1 MADVITRFKL
11 ETTQYDSKL
20 RDTAKNLQ
28 TYLHTVES
36 GGKSFTNFSQKS
48 IEYARALGQT
58 ASGAN
63 NLKDKVKDLV
73 GAYNDAAKAYNK
85 LTQEQQQSDFG
96 KALSQSLVQ
105 LQQRIKETK
114 QEFYGLGDA
123 AKGGGLF
130 GDGDM
135 MKGIMQVAGGNL
147 VTMGAQWAASLV
159 GDVKECIIQS
169 AELAKQAEGVQI
181 AFKRL
186 GRGDLLDGL
195 REDTHGTVSD
205 LELMKAAVKFKD
217 FKLPVEELGTMLSFA
232 QQKAKD
238 TGQSIDYMVDSIV
251 TGLGRKSLMI
261 LDNLGLSAAEIKEKM
276 KETGDMTKAVG
287 KIIREQMSKAGDYV
301 ETAADRAAKAN
312 VELNNAMLELG
323 NTMQDVLGFSGW
335 DELAKKIKTEVVGA
349 IQFTIETIGEAKA
362 AWNSFMQAIGLQDK
376 PQKNSPSS
384 NKIYPNGTYWEST
397 DADGNV
403 TASGRWLNGKRVQT
417 GVGDVVVYGSQ
428 GGSKTKGSNKGG
440 STKTP
445 KTEEQLINENI
456 QKLTQEYIK
465 ASNDRQAAI
474 RNEIKGLQDQL
485 AVIQQ
490 LKDEATGKKAVGRLE
505 SVDMAA
511 IPFSGFADQTSIFEE
526 SKNAIIE
533 TIYPLQQMQEE
544 LKRLQEEQAKA
555 WNPEQ
560 FAAYQTAI
568 ENVEGQINQ
577 FKGIK
582 KDAKEAANGFNEAA
596 TAINSVVGALNA
608 MEDPSLRIAGIIG
621 QAIAQIALGFAQ
633 ATAADSKYGVFGWIA
648 AITGGMA
655 TMISTISA
663 IHSATGYAQGG
674 IVDGKSYSGDNV
686 PIMANAGELVLTR
699 SMQNNLASQL
709 QDNGNGRS
717 YSPSYISGEQIF
729 IALNRYMRRT
739 GRSEIITWK

>member
-1 MADVITRFKL
+1 M
-11 ETTQYDSKL
+11 
-20 RDTAKNLQ
+20 
-28 TYLHTVES
+28 
-36 GGKSFTNFSQKS
+36 
-48 IEYARALGQT
+48 
-58 ASGAN
+58 
-63 NLKDKVKDLV
+63 
-73 GAYNDAAKAYNK
+73 
-85 LTQEQQQSDFG
+85 
-96 KALSQSLVQ
+96 
-105 LQQRIKETK
+105 
-114 QEFYGLGDA
+114 
-123 AKGGGLF
+123 
-130 GDGDM
+130 
-135 MKGIMQVAGGNL
+135 
-147 VTMGAQWAASLV
+147 
-159 GDVKECIIQS
+159 
-169 AELAKQAEGVQI
+169 
-181 AFKRL
+181 
-186 GRGDLLDGL
+186 
-195 REDTHGTVSD
+195 
-205 LELMKAAVKFKD
+205 
-217 FKLPVEELGTMLSFA
+217 
-232 QQKAKD
+232 
-238 TGQSIDYMVDSIV
+238 
-251 TGLGRKSLMI
+251 
-261 LDNLGLSAAEIKEKM
+261 
-276 KETGDMTKAVG
+276 
-287 KIIREQMSKAGDYV
+287 
-301 ETAADRAAKAN
+301 
-312 VELNNAMLELG
+312 
-323 NTMQDVLGFSGW
+323 
-335 DELAKKIKTEVVGA
+335 VGA

>member
-48 IEYARALGQT
+48 IEAARALGQT

-186 GRGDLLDGL
+186 GRGDILDGL
-195 REDTHGTVSD
+195 REATHGTVSD

-217 FKLPVEELGTMLSFA
+217 FKLPVEELGTMLAFA

-287 KIIREQMSKAGDYV
+287 EIIREQMSKAGDYV

-323 NTMQDVLGFSGW
+323 NTMQDVFGFSGW
-335 DELAKKIKTEVVGA
+335 DELATKIKTEVVGA

-376 PQKNSPSS
+376 PQKKSPSS
-384 NKIYPNGTYWEST
+384 DKIYPNGTYWEST

-417 GVGDVVVYGSQ
+417 GLGDVVVYGSQ
-428 GGSKTKGSNKGG
+428 GGSKTKGSKGG
-440 STKTP
+440 TRKSSGVDVNAKIQ
-445 KTEEQLINENI
+445 EQFQTAMLKANVF
-456 QKLTQEYIK
+456 
-465 ASNDRQAAI
+465 ASNMPLPDMKGPSEAWEAYVAAVESGFDKMDDSMSHFTKWTDDFDPYMEKLREMTKIEQQQQKAFNLSAQAAS
-474 RNEIKGLQDQL
+474 NLG
-485 AVIQQ
+485 
-490 LKDEATGKKAVGRLE
+490 
-505 SVDMAA
+505 AA
-511 IPFSGFADQTSIFEE
+511 LGSLDDPGA
-526 SKNAIIE
+526 
-533 TIYPLQQMQEE
+533 
-544 LKRLQEEQAKA
+544 R
-555 WNPEQ
+555 
-560 FAAYQTAI
+560 AAGT
-568 ENVEGQINQ
+568 VL
-577 FKGIK
+577 
-582 KDAKEAANGFNEAA
+582 
-596 TAINSVVGALNA
+596 S
-608 MEDPSLRIAGIIG
+608 
-621 QAIAQIALGFAQ
+621 AIANIALGFGQ
-633 ATAADSKYGVFGWIA
+633 AVAEAGSMGPWAWLAYVAAGTAAL
-648 AITGGMA
+648 A
-655 TMISTISA
+655 TTIQTV
-663 IHSATGYAQGG
+663 HSLTGYAEGG
-674 IVDGKSYSGDNV
+674 EIKGNSYSGDQI
-686 PIMANAGELVLTR
+686 PIMANAGEIVLTKAMTR
-699 SMQNNLASQL
+699 TLAANLQNNGIGNMNLRTKVRGTELLVWLDNSLAQS
-709 QDNGNGRS
+709 GR
-717 YSPSYISGEQIF
+717 GE
-729 IALNRYMRRT
+729 LV
-739 GRSEIITWK
+739 TWGQ

>member
-48 IEYARALGQT
+48 IEAARALGQT

-186 GRGDLLDGL
+186 GRGDILDGL
-195 REDTHGTVSD
+195 REATHGTVSD
-205 LELMKAAVKFKD
+205 LELMEAAVKFKD
-217 FKLPVEELGTMLSFA
+217 FKLPVEELGTMLAFA

-287 KIIREQMSKAGDYV
+287 EIIREQMSKAGDYV

-323 NTMQDVLGFSGW
+323 NTMQDVFGFSGW
-335 DELAKKIKTEVVGA
+335 DELATKIKTEVVGA

-376 PQKNSPSS
+376 PQKKSPSS
-384 NKIYPNGTYWEST
+384 DKIYPNGTYWEST

-417 GVGDVVVYGSQ
+417 GLGDVVVYGSQ
-428 GGSKTKGSNKGG
+428 GGSKTKGSKGG
-440 STKTP
+440 TRKSSGVDVNAKIQ
-445 KTEEQLINENI
+445 EQFQTAMLKANVF
-456 QKLTQEYIK
+456 
-465 ASNDRQAAI
+465 ASNMPLPDMKGPSEAWEAYVAAVESGFDKMDDSMSHFTKWTDDFDPYMEKLREMTKIEQQQQKAFNLSAQAAS
-474 RNEIKGLQDQL
+474 NLG
-485 AVIQQ
+485 
-490 LKDEATGKKAVGRLE
+490 
-505 SVDMAA
+505 AA
-511 IPFSGFADQTSIFEE
+511 LGSLDDPGA
-526 SKNAIIE
+526 
-533 TIYPLQQMQEE
+533 
-544 LKRLQEEQAKA
+544 R
-555 WNPEQ
+555 
-560 FAAYQTAI
+560 AAGT
-568 ENVEGQINQ
+568 VL
-577 FKGIK
+577 
-582 KDAKEAANGFNEAA
+582 
-596 TAINSVVGALNA
+596 S
-608 MEDPSLRIAGIIG
+608 
-621 QAIAQIALGFAQ
+621 AIANIALGFGQ
-633 ATAADSKYGVFGWIA
+633 AVAEAGSMGPWAWLAYVAAGTAAL
-648 AITGGMA
+648 A
-655 TMISTISA
+655 TTIQTV
-663 IHSATGYAQGG
+663 HSLTGYAEGG
-674 IVDGKSYSGDNV
+674 EIKGNSYSGDQI
-686 PIMANAGELVLTR
+686 PIMANAGEIVLTKAMTR
-699 SMQNNLASQL
+699 TLAANLQNNGIGNMNLRTKVRGTELLVWLDNSLAQS
-709 QDNGNGRS
+709 GR
-717 YSPSYISGEQIF
+717 GE
-729 IALNRYMRRT
+729 LV
-739 GRSEIITWK
+739 TWGQ